1 MENAQYE
8 GRNWSLVNG
17 DCVEVMAQM
26 PDESVDHACFS
37 SPFGSLYIYS
47 DSERDMGNSHGSEQ
61 FNKHHQYMADQLFRV
76 MKPGTVICDHVK
88 DTVFY
93 QGGSADGQGGIFP
106 FSDDAL
112 ANYRRA
118 GFVLRARV
126 TFWRDPVRERDKT
139 NHERLL
145 YGNIGKNSRVCA
157 MGMPEYILVMRK
169 ESKGLKVGDPVRHAV
184 DKGPAPQGQATQKFT
199 ETVAG
204 QDYEWMFCPDNWA
217 TVQERAADIAAEDA
231 QRMLSRGMIEGASP
245 ELLKWLAAKA
255 KFDLRTWQEWASPVW
270 MNTNQMDVVHGR
282 FFKNK
287 YKSEGDERHICP
299 MPLDLIERCLT
310 LYSAPGDVVFDPFS
324 GVGSTGYTSVRMGRK
339 FFGSELKPEYAK
351 QAAKI
356 IKEAERDIGSLLDVA
371 AE

>member
-1 MENAQYE
+1 MTTQYE

-26 PDESVDHACFS
+26 PDNSVDHACFS

-47 DSERDMGNSHGSEQ
+47 DSERDMGNSRGAEQ
-61 FNKHHQYMADQLFRV
+61 FNRHHQFMADELFRI

-93 QGGSADGQGGIFP
+93 QGGSEDGQGGVYP

-112 ANYRRA
+112 AAYRRA

-126 TFWRDPVRERDKT
+126 TVWRDPVRERDKT

-169 ESKGLKVGDPVRHAV
+169 ESKGIKVGDPVRHAV
-184 DKGPAPQGQATQKFT
+184 DKGPAPMGEAREPYHEGGKRF
-199 ETVAG
+199 E
-204 QDYEWMFCPDNWA
+204 FCPSNLETIKA
-217 TVQERAADIAAEDA
+217 AADEISAKDA
-231 QRMLSRGMIEGASP
+231 QRMLKRGMIDGASP
-245 ELLKWLAAKA
+245 ALLEWLAMQC
-255 KFDLRTWQEWASPVW
+255 KFDLPTWQEWASPVW
-270 MNTNQMDVVHGR
+270 MDTNQMDVVHGR
-282 FFKNK
+282 FFNNR
-287 YKSEGDERHICP
+287 YKANGDERHICP

-310 LYSAPGDVVFDPFS
+310 LYSSPGDVVFDPFS
-324 GVGSTGYTSVRMGRK
+324 GVGSTGYTAARMGRK
-339 FFGSELKPEYAK
+339 FFGSELKPEYAA

-356 IKEAERDIGSLLDVA
+356 IQEGANEIGNLLDI